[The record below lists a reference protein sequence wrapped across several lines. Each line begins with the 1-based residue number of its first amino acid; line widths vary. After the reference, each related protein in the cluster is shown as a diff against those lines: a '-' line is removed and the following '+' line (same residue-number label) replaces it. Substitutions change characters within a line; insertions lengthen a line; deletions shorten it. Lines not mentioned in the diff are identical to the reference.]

1 MKKVTSILAV
11 AVMTLGIATAAI
23 QNIDSE
29 FDFLND
35 ISKALACDDC
45 HTSPPDRSERPIG
58 KIA

>member
-11 AVMTLGIATAAI
+11 AVMTLGIATAAV
-23 QNIDSE
+23 QNLNSE
-29 FDFLND
+29 FDFLYD

-45 HTSPPDRSERPIG
+45 HTNDTRGDRPIG

>member
-1 MKKVTSILAV
+1 
-11 AVMTLGIATAAI
+11 MTLGIATAAI

-45 HTSPPDRSERPIG
+45 STSPDDRGGRPIG

>member
-45 HTSPPDRSERPIG
+45 STSPDDRGGRPIG